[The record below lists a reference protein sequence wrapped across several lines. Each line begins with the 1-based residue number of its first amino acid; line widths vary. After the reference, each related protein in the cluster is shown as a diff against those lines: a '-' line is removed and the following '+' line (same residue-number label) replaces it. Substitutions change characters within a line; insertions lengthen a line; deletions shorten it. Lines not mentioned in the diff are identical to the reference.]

1 MLSGLAWQ
9 WSRLCACNAGGM
21 GLNPGRGTKIQ
32 HACHLCP
39 RKKKE
44 ICVVVAL
51 MCCAE
56 VPFIISYRYSYLIAS
71 LVAQWFKTPPAMQE
85 MQGTRVQSLGREDP
99 LEKEMATHSSIVAW
113 RILWSEEPGG
123 LQSTGQQKSRT
134 RLSY

>member
-1 MLSGLAWQ
+1 MPATYVS
-9 WSRLCACNAGGM
+9 
-21 GLNPGRGTKIQ
+21 K
-32 HACHLCP
+32 
-39 RKKKE
+39 KKKE

-99 LEKEMATHSSIVAW
+99 LEKEMATHYSIVAW

-123 LQSTGQQKSRT
+123 LQSTGLQKSRT